1 VETNKKTEIEVAGQ
15 KYLLSDWESK
25 NLRRQKQYD
34 NRELTEEQRQATKAY
49 WEKVYS
55 NTPSV
60 RLMTYEE
67 ARNYVLARGRQR
79 LQKREK
85 HLRFTPELARLY
97 RLLALYHTGNPEF
110 ETLAPGYSLHKG
122 LYLAGSYGTG
132 KSFAMGLFCN
142 HSVKQTP
149 QLRNAPVE
157 SNFVSSLFIGREYR
171 RTGDEII
178 KAYTDDCVYYL
189 DREKKYHTVTF
200 DELSDKPEGKNY
212 GNTVN
217 VLQEILEARYYTFVN
232 HGQITHITT
241 NITSLEDFVSLYGG
255 RMGSRYRE
263 MFNVV
268 YIEGIDLRQ

>member
-1 VETNKKTEIEVAGQ
+1 MQSNGKTEIEILGQ
-15 KYLLSDWESK
+15 TYQISDWETREF
-25 NLRRQKQYD
+25 RRSRRYDRDLTPEQKEAA
-34 NRELTEEQRQATKAY
+34 REY
-49 WEKVYS
+49 WSKVYADQ
-55 NTPSV
+55 PPV
-60 RLMTYEE
+60 RTMTYEE
-67 ARNYVLARGRQR
+67 ARDYVLARGRQR

-110 ETLAPGYSLHKG
+110 ETLGPGYSLHKG

-142 HSVKQTP
+142 YSVKQTP

-157 SNFVSSLFIGREYR
+157 SNFVSSLYLGREYR
-171 RTGDEII
+171 RIGDEVI
-178 KAYTDDCVYYL
+178 KAYTDDSIYYL
-189 DREKKYHTVTF
+189 DREKRYHTVTF

-241 NITSLEDFVSLYGG
+241 NITSLEDFVTLYGG